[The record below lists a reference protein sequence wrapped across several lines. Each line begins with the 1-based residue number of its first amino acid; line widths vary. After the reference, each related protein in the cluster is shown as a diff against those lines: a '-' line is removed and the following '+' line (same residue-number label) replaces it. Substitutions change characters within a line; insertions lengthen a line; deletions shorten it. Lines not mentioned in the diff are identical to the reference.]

1 MKLNGI
7 PHGFYFSEFRK
18 SVSKNI
24 FYCVRFFL
32 SYFWSEI
39 RPATYFS
46 SEGIEKN
53 RKSKIYK
60 IEGMGF

>member
-24 FYCVRFFL
+24 LLLCQIFFYHIL
-32 SYFWSEI
+32 GSEI
-39 RPATYFS
+39 RPAAYFS

-53 RKSKIYK
+53 RKSKSEK
-60 IEGMGF
+60 